1 MQLTCNMLSCGLPIF
16 ETLCDFTGFVP
27 IDNLYKFK
35 NKRPHS
41 ALLFFVLC
49 PEFNLSKGWNAV
61 LKMEDIA
68 GVRIDCGGRAE
79 RLSELP

>member
-1 MQLTCNMLSCGLPIF
+1 
-16 ETLCDFTGFVP
+16 
-27 IDNLYKFK
+27 
-35 NKRPHS
+35 
-41 ALLFFVLC
+41 LC

-68 GVRIDCGGRAE
+68 GVRIDCGGRAK

>member
-1 MQLTCNMLSCGLPIF
+1 MIENEHNI
-16 ETLCDFTGFVP
+16 
-27 IDNLYKFK
+27 
-35 NKRPHS
+35 
-41 ALLFFVLC
+41 LC

-68 GVRIDCGGRAE
+68 GVRIACGGRAK